1 MNKEETK
8 DRKEETKESKEEE
21 KVAQEIFSNT
31 KLFSA

>member
-8 DRKEETKESKEEE
+8 DRKEETKDSKEEE
-21 KVAQEIFSNT
+21 KAAQEIFSNT